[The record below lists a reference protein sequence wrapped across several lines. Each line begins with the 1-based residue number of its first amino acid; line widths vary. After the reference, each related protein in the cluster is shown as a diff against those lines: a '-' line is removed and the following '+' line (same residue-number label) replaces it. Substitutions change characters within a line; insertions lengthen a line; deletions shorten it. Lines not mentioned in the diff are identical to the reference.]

1 MPGSRYDE
9 ARHRKVWFNSLAIMY
24 SGIKD
29 KLNDDPAKAVAFGD
43 SEMLPPDKVHDL
55 LKLLD
60 EECVVLK
67 WQKGDVLLVD
77 NLAVLHARRPL
88 LAPPAS
94 HTCFILQMKEYF
106 KKGHHMCVM
115 QCVCVLICNKMVT
128 RIRPIHSF
136 VFFSCIF
143 RITL

>member
-1 MPGSRYDE
+1 MKLTWMGENDVRVVAGPMPGSRYDE

-29 KLNDDPAKAVAFGD
+29 KLNDDLAKAVAFGD
-43 SEMLPPDKVHDL
+43 GEMLPPDKVHDL

-88 LAPPAS
+88 LAPPRRILAS
-94 HTCFILQMKEYF
+94 FCK
-106 KKGHHMCVM
+106 
-115 QCVCVLICNKMVT
+115 
-128 RIRPIHSF
+128 
-136 VFFSCIF
+136 
-143 RITL
+143 